1 MLHGDDAALRSHQRS
16 FYGDAGSPYR
26 ENGIPQL
33 HLKLGH
39 NDRAD
44 LTADIADGTGAEPLI
59 VKADL
64 VGAPIV
70 LIDDEHGGGGV
81 DAPVDHVL
89 KLIVL
94 DGAGGL
100 TALVVED
107 VAVPETGVPHIIED
121 VGVTGIGQ
129 HHDLTGGLHRR
140 DQIFVLTG
148 DIQNEQG
155 GEIQLV
161 IFRKVAEPAKNGG
174 IAKIG
179 TVHNDS
185 SLE

>member
-1 MLHGDDAALRSHQRS
+1 MLAA
-16 FYGDAGSPYR
+16 PYR

-39 NDRAD
+39 DHGAD

-89 KLIVL
+89 QLIVL

-107 VAVPETGVPHIIED
+107 VGSPRDRRPTY
-121 VGVTGIGQ
+121 
-129 HHDLTGGLHRR
+129 HRR
-140 DQIFVLTG
+140 CWG
-148 DIQNEQG
+148 D
-155 GEIQLV
+155 
-161 IFRKVAEPAKNGG
+161 RHRSAP
-174 IAKIG
+174 
-179 TVHNDS
+179 
-185 SLE
+185 